1 VRDYTPRPYQPPA
14 RDFFIDVPRG
24 NLYADPGLGKTII
37 AGSVIDALGLEDVLI
52 VAPWLAVREVWAKEF
67 QKWNQFAHLQVVP
80 IIGDQSTREHLLRFL
95 PRISAV
101 NYEQLIWLYETV
113 GQAGW
118 PFRHVIFDESTRLAG
133 FRIRKATKRA
143 NALAQVA
150 HLGGKIDT
158 WINLTGTPNANGY
171 DKLWGPQWFVD
182 GGAALGRTYEAM
194 ISRWFYASAVQKGL
208 YRKKM
213 LLPGAEAEIT
223 QRMRSTTCTI
233 RAKDYFDIKDPIERT
248 LTIDLPA
255 PARSAYNSMQR
266 NFYAE
271 IEEGKVNAVNCGVK
285 AGKLRQ
291 FASGAVYYEDEK
303 YGVVHEERL
312 EALESI
318 VEERS
323 GYNLFIVYQFRHELD
338 LIRKR
343 FKYAVE
349 IHEPGAIEHWNKG
362 RIAQLLAH
370 PKSAGHAIDLQ
381 HGGHV
386 IVYYSPISDQE
397 LYQQVLDRL
406 GPVRQ
411 LQGGYDRPVY
421 IDHIVARN
429 TVDDRVTT
437 PARVLR
443 KELMEA
449 FLDDMANEEAA

>member
-1 VRDYTPRPYQPPA
+1 
-14 RDFFIDVPRG
+14 
-24 NLYADPGLGKTII
+24 
-37 AGSVIDALGLEDVLI
+37 
-52 VAPWLAVREVWAKEF
+52 
-67 QKWNQFAHLQVVP
+67 
-80 IIGDQSTREHLLRFL
+80 
-95 PRISAV
+95 
-101 NYEQLIWLYETV
+101 
-113 GQAGW
+113 
-118 PFRHVIFDESTRLAG
+118 
-133 FRIRKATKRA
+133 
-143 NALAQVA
+143 
-150 HLGGKIDT
+150 
-158 WINLTGTPNANGY
+158 
-171 DKLWGPQWFVD
+171 
-182 GGAALGRTYEAM
+182 
-194 ISRWFYASAVQKGL
+194 
-208 YRKKM
+208 
-213 LLPGAEAEIT
+213 
-223 QRMRSTTCTI
+223 
-233 RAKDYFDIKDPIERT
+233 
-248 LTIDLPA
+248 
-255 PARSAYNSMQR
+255 
-266 NFYAE
+266 
-271 IEEGKVNAVNCGVK
+271 
-285 AGKLRQ
+285 
-291 FASGAVYYEDEK
+291 
-303 YGVVHEERL
+303 
-312 EALESI
+312 

-443 KELMEA
+443 KERMEA